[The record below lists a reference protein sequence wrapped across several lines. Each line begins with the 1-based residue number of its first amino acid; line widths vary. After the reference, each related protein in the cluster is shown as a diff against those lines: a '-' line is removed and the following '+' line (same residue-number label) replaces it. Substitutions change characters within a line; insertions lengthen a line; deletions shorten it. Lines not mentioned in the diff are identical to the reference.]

1 MMPAKIEFKVGLFI
15 IVTTL
20 LIIGSVGYVAY
31 KKGVFEEVHTFTLSS
46 KSGEELTEGMSVVF
60 SGFKIGVVHT
70 LELSENGSVLIK
82 IRVPERH
89 VKWIRS
95 NSRFIVNKPFIGSSR
110 IVVLTDDLSS
120 PVLSKEKV
128 PEVTAANDINE
139 AIKKLQPI
147 FEEVNKITAN
157 VEKVTAN
164 LADPQGDVRK
174 ILKNSEQIT
183 AGVNSILKD
192 DVREILK
199 NSGQV
204 TARVDSILT
213 KVDTM
218 AAKTDETM
226 YGKEGLLPLVRKI
239 LEDLL
244 VKLGKIDAALD
255 NVVKIS
261 ADTADST
268 TDLKLLRSEIDATVN
283 SINDLVKEINGKIP
297 FKEKPDTQGL
307 LEDMREK

>member
-1 MMPAKIEFKVGLFI
+1 MPAKKIEFKVGLFI

-20 LIIGSVGYVAY
+20 LIIGSLGYVAY
-31 KKGVFEEVHTFTLSS
+31 KKGIFEEVHTFTLSS
-46 KSGEELTEGMSVVF
+46 KSGEELTEGMPVVF
-60 SGFKIGVVHT
+60 AGFKIGVVHS
-70 LELSENGSVLIK
+70 LELSENGSVIIK

-95 NSRFIVNKPFIGSSR
+95 DSRFIVNKPFIGSSR
-110 IVVLTDDLSS
+110 IVVLTDDLGS

-128 PEVTAANDINE
+128 PEVTTASDINE

-174 ILKNSEQIT
+174 ILRNSEQIT
-183 AGVNSILKD
+183 AQVDSILKD

-199 NSGQV
+199 NSEQV
-204 TARVDSILT
+204 TVRVDSILQ

-226 YGKEGLLPLVRKI
+226 YGKEGLLSLVRKI

-244 VKLGKIDAALD
+244 VKLGRIDAALD

-261 ADTADST
+261 ADTADAT
-268 TDLKLLRSEIDATVN
+268 TDLRLLRSEIEATVN
-283 SINDLVKEINGKIP
+283 SINDMVKELNRKIP
-297 FKEKPDTQGL
+297 FKEKPEIKL
-307 LEDMREK
+307 P

>member
-1 MMPAKIEFKVGLFI
+1 MMPTKIEFKVGLSV

-46 KSGEELTEGMSVVF
+46 KSGEELTEGMPVVF

-70 LELSENGSVLIK
+70 LELSEKGSVIIK

-89 VKWIRS
+89 VKWVRS
-95 NSRFIVNKPFIGSSR
+95 KSRFIVYKPFIGSSR

-120 PVLSKEKV
+120 PVLSEEKV
-128 PEVTAANDINE
+128 PEVARANDINE

-174 ILKNSEQIT
+174 ILRNYEQIT
-183 AGVNSILKD
+183 AGVDSILKE

-199 NSGQV
+199 NSEQV

-244 VKLGKIDAALD
+244 VKLGKIDTALD

-261 ADTADST
+261 ADTAEAT
-268 TDLKLLRSEIDATVN
+268 TDLKLLRSEIDTTVN
-283 SINDLVKEINGKIP
+283 SINDLVKEINRKIP
-297 FKEKPDTQGL
+297 FKEKPEIKL
-307 LEDMREK
+307 P

>member
-1 MMPAKIEFKVGLFI
+1 MMPAKIEFKVGLFV

-20 LIIGSVGYVAY
+20 LIIGSIGYVAY
-31 KKGVFEEVHTFTLSS
+31 KKGIFEEVRTFTLSS
-46 KSGEELTEGMSVVF
+46 KSGEELTEGMPVVF
-60 SGFKIGVVHT
+60 SGFKIGVVHS

-89 VKWIRS
+89 VKWVRS

-128 PEVTAANDINE
+128 PDVATANDINE
-139 AIKKLQPI
+139 AIKKLQPM
-147 FEEVNKITAN
+147 FEEVNKVVAN

-174 ILKNSEQIT
+174 ILRNSEQVT
-183 AGVNSILKD
+183 AGIDSILKD

-199 NSGQV
+199 NSEQV

-244 VKLGKIDAALD
+244 VKLGKIDVALD

-268 TDLKLLRSEIDATVN
+268 KDLKLLRSEIDTTVN
-283 SINDLVKEINGKIP
+283 SINDLVKEINRKIP
-297 FKEKPDTQGL
+297 FKEKPEIKL
-307 LEDMREK
+307 P

>member
-1 MMPAKIEFKVGLFI
+1 MPAKIEFKVGLFI

-20 LIIGSVGYVAY
+20 LIVGSVGYVAY

-46 KSGEELTEGMSVVF
+46 KSGEELTEGMPVVF

-89 VKWIRS
+89 VRWIRS

-128 PEVTAANDINE
+128 PEVTTASDINE
-139 AIKKLQPI
+139 AIKKLQPM
-147 FEEVNKITAN
+147 FEEVSKIAAN

-164 LADPQGDVRK
+164 LADPQGDVRE
-174 ILKNSEQIT
+174 ILRNSKQIT
-183 AGVNSILKD
+183 A
-192 DVREILK
+192 
-199 NSGQV
+199 Q
-204 TARVDSILT
+204 VDSILK

-218 AAKTDETM
+218 AAKTDKTI
-226 YGKEGLLPLVRKI
+226 YGEEGLLSLMRQI
-239 LEDLL
+239 LKDLL
-244 VKLGKIDAALD
+244 VKLEKINAVLD

-268 TDLKLLRSEIDATVN
+268 TDLKLLRSEIDVTVN
-283 SINDLVKEINGKIP
+283 SINDLVKELNKKVP
-297 FKEKPDTQGL
+297 FKEEPEIKLP
-307 LEDMREK
+307 

>member
-1 MMPAKIEFKVGLFI
+1 MPAKTEFKVGLFI

-46 KSGEELTEGMSVVF
+46 RSGEELTEGMPVVF

-70 LELSENGSVLIK
+70 LELSENGRVLIK

-95 NSRFIVNKPFIGSSR
+95 DSMFIVSKPFIGSSR

-128 PEVTAANDINE
+128 PEVTTANDINE

-147 FEEVNKITAN
+147 FEEVNKIVAN
-157 VEKVTAN
+157 VEKVTAD
-164 LADPQGDVRK
+164 LADPHGDVRK
-174 ILKNSEQIT
+174 ILRNSEQIT
-183 AGVNSILKD
+183 AGVDSILKD

-204 TARVDSILT
+204 TARVDSILK
-213 KVDTM
+213 KVDAM

-261 ADTADST
+261 ADTAEAT

-283 SINDLVKEINGKIP
+283 SINDLVKEINRKIP
-297 FKEKPDTQGL
+297 FKEKPEIKL
-307 LEDMREK
+307 P

>member
-1 MMPAKIEFKVGLFI
+1 MPAKIELKVGLFI

-31 KKGVFEEVHTFTLSS
+31 KKGVFEEVRTFTLSS
-46 KSGEELTEGMSVVF
+46 KSGEELTEGMPVVF

-70 LELSENGSVLIK
+70 LELSDNGSVIIK

-128 PEVTAANDINE
+128 PEVATANDINE
-139 AIKKLQPI
+139 AIKKLQPM
-147 FEEVNKITAN
+147 FEEVNKVVAN
-157 VEKVTAN
+157 VEKVTAD

-174 ILKNSEQIT
+174 ILRNSEQIT
-183 AGVNSILKD
+183 AGVDSILKD

-199 NSGQV
+199 NSEQI

-283 SINDLVKEINGKIP
+283 SINNLVKEINRKIP
-297 FKEKPDTQGL
+297 FKEKHEIKLP
-307 LEDMREK
+307 